1 MERAV
6 LGFVMAILA
15 WAMERV
21 VIRAMKKGRVK
32 PAPRTAATAEEPE
45 GLAAA
50 AQEVGYQPKG

>member
-1 MERAV
+1 M
-6 LGFVMAILA
+6 LGFVMTILA

-32 PAPRTAATAEEPE
+32 PAPRTAATAGESE

>member
-6 LGFVMAILA
+6 LGFVMTILA

-32 PAPRTAATAEEPE
+32 PAPRTAATSEESE

-50 AQEVGYQPKG
+50 AQEIGYQPKG